1 MVNATESVGVTSA
14 YKGMVS
20 QAGPMLSMLGQPDAP
35 DLDGYVTTN
44 AVDGLFT
51 VIAQQEKQIRENP
64 VARTT
69 DLLKKVFG
77 SAD

>member
-1 MVNATESVGVTSA
+1 
-14 YKGMVS
+14 
-20 QAGPMLSMLGQPDAP
+20 MLSMLGQPDAA
-35 DLDGYVTTN
+35 DLDGYVTDK

-51 VIAQQEKQIRENP
+51 VIAEQEKQIRENP

-77 SAD
+77 SVN

>member
-1 MVNATESVGVTSA
+1 
-14 YKGMVS
+14 
-20 QAGPMLSMLGQPDAP
+20 MLSMLGRPDVA
-35 DLDGYVTTN
+35 DLDGYVTEKGM
-44 AVDGLFT
+44 DGLFT

-77 SAD
+77 SAE